1 MAPRARKNPRPPA
14 SSKRDPSKVVG
25 PGQWVELHYELRD
38 GRGNELEHTDEP
50 LEFVYGFGGLEPA
63 GFEPALEGLIEGD
76 VVNITLAP
84 EDAYGTRDEANVFE
98 VEREEFPDDAPIEE
112 GGEFVAEGEDGVA
125 LTMRIVEVQDDF
137 VVVDANHPLAGETL
151 NFQVR
156 IIKVRK
162 ATDDEVVA
170 AKAEASAALVPEGEP
185 S

>member
-1 MAPRARKNPRPPA
+1 MPPRARKNPRPLA
-14 SSKRDPSKVVG
+14 GSKRDPSKIVG

-38 GRGNELEHTDEP
+38 GRGNELEHTEEP
-50 LEFVYGFGGLEPA
+50 LEFVYGYGGLEPP
-63 GFEPALEGLIEGD
+63 GFERALDGLFQGD

-112 GGEFVAEGEDGVA
+112 GSEFVAEGEDGVA
-125 LTMRIVEVQDDF
+125 LTMRIVEVRDDY

-156 IIKVRK
+156 ILKVRK
-162 ATDDEVVA
+162 ATEDEVVA
-170 AKAEASAALVPEGEP
+170 AQAEANEALVPQGEP